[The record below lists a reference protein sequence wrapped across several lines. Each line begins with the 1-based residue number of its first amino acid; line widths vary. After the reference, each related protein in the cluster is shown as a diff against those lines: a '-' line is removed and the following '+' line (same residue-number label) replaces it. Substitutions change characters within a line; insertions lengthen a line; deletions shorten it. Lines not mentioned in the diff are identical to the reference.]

1 MLNDITNCMN
11 ETKSLT
17 NLPHQQN
24 NNVKYCRLGS
34 TSTLIKQT
42 YFYLQNIQYILKL
55 LLFCVSHQS
64 TMMLSYEN
72 AQVFSKC

>member
-11 ETKSLT
+11 ETKSLA

-24 NNVKYCRLGS
+24 NNVKYGRLGS

-42 YFYLQNIQYILKL
+42 IFFYKTFNTFWNY
-55 LLFCVSHQS
+55 
-64 TMMLSYEN
+64 
-72 AQVFSKC
+72 

>member
-42 YFYLQNIQYILKL
+42 FFIYKAFNT
-55 LLFCVSHQS
+55 F
-64 TMMLSYEN
+64 
-72 AQVFSKC
+72 